1 MKTNLG
7 INISLTNSKLGD
19 KIPSLNLPPL
29 VTCRADAPCRKECY
43 ALRGHWLYTNV
54 KESLKNNLNLY
65 LKNKN
70 KFFDDIIE
78 LLNNS
83 DIIFRF
89 FRWFSAGDIVDE
101 KFFEGIVKVAKKC
114 KSTNFLCFTKKFD
127 IVNNYLAS
135 GKKLPKNLN
144 VVFSGW
150 DKNFKID
157 NPYNLPCTYVYFK
170 DTTKNDIPEYSIPC
184 VGSCEKCK
192 SCWTLQKFQSVF
204 FHKH

>member
-1 MKTNLG
+1 MKHDDVLSMYLKE
-7 INISLTNSKLGD
+7 INKVPLLTREEEVELAQKAKKGD
-19 KIPSLNLPPL
+19 KAARDKIIKANL
-29 VTCRADAPCRKECY
+29 
-43 ALRGHWLYTNV
+43 
-54 KESLKNNLNLY
+54 
-65 LKNKN
+65 
-70 KFFDDIIE
+70 
-78 LLNNS
+78 
-83 DIIFRF
+83 RF
-89 FRWFSAGDIVDE
+89 V
-101 KFFEGIVKVAKKC
+101 VKVAKKC